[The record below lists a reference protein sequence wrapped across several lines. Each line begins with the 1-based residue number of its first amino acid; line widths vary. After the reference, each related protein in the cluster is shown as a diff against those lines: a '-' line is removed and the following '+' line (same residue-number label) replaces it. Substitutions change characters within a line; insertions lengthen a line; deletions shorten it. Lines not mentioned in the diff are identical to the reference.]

1 MKVLCIILYQN
12 INFLKYNDQIL
23 DGCDNWYE
31 NSMYG
36 TNEMYKDLPG
46 IYVTLKSNHKYSDL
60 LEYFTSKIP
69 QESIRLGNRVQKV
82 THMSNKVKVQLGD
95 GTHLE
100 ADYVVFTTSAG
111 VLKWA
116 VSNSLFQPQLPLEKV
131 MAIKSVGFGTVG
143 KIFLR

>member
-1 MKVLCIILYQN
+1 
-12 INFLKYNDQIL
+12 
-23 DGCDNWYE
+23 
-31 NSMYG
+31 MYG
-36 TNEMYKDLPG
+36 SNEMYKDLPG